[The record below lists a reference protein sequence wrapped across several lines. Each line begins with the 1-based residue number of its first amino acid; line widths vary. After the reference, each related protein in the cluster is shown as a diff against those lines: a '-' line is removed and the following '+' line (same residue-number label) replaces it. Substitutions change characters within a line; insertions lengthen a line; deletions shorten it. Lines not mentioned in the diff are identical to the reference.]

1 MKARILISS
10 MIVTTF
16 AGVLPAVDQ
25 QLLNLVMPD
34 AKILAGVNVASAKSS
49 PFGQYVLAQIAPH
62 NEELQKMAV
71 MTGFDPRQD
80 LVEILAATNGATGNH
95 SGLALASGTFNTSA
109 IIAAATAAGAS
120 TQVYKGATII
130 SDPNPKATEP
140 GGIAFLSSTLA
151 VAGDL
156 ANVKAAIDR
165 QTAPSKIDTGLAKQ
179 ANDLSATQDA
189 WVVSIIAPPAPPKP
203 AVAGQNRMGQAA
215 TDNPAAM
222 LPLNALQQI
231 QSGSAGVKFGT
242 NVVVTAQAQADNAQD
257 AANLAGMIQLLAN
270 MAKMQSDK
278 NPQAAALANALTV
291 TSSGTT
297 INATFTVP
305 QEMLQN
311 MVAAA
316 HSTKKPAHLAP
327 KK

>member
-10 MIVTTF
+10 IIVTTF

-49 PFGQYVLAQIAPH
+49 PFGQYVLGQIAPH
-62 NEELQKMAV
+62 NEELQKMAI

-80 LVEILAATNGATGNH
+80 LVEVLAATNGAAGSH
-95 SGLALASGTFNTSA
+95 SGLALASGTFNISA
-109 IIAAATAAGAS
+109 IVAAATAAGAT
-120 TQVYKGATII
+120 TQSYKGATII

-151 VAGDL
+151 IAGDL

-165 QTAPSKIDTGLAKQ
+165 QSAPSKIDAGLAKQ

-203 AVAGQNRMGQAA
+203 TVAGPMSHRGQAA
-215 TDNPAAM
+215 PDNPAAM

-257 AANLAGMIQLLAN
+257 ATNLAGMLQLLAN
-270 MAKMQSDK
+270 MAKMQADK

-305 QEMLQN
+305 QEMLQK
-311 MVAAA
+311 MVTA
-316 HSTKKPAHLAP
+316 HSTQRPHLAP

>member
-25 QLLNLVMPD
+25 KLLNLVMPD
-34 AKILAGVNVASAKSS
+34 AKILAGVNVESAKSS

-80 LVEILAATNGATGNH
+80 LVEILAATNGATGSH
-95 SGLALASGTFNTSA
+95 TGLALASGRFNTSA
-109 IIAAATAAGAS
+109 IIAAATAHGAT
-120 TQVYKGATII
+120 TQDYKGATII

-140 GGIAFLSSTLA
+140 GGIAFLSSTIA

-165 QTAPSKIDTGLAKQ
+165 QSAPSKIDAGLAKQ
-179 ANDLSATQDA
+179 ASDLSATQDA

-203 AVAGQNRMGQAA
+203 AVAGPQQGAG
-215 TDNPAAM
+215 NPAAM
-222 LPLNALQQI
+222 IPMNALQQI

-257 AANLAGMIQLLAN
+257 AANLAGMLQLLAN

-311 MVAAA
+311 MVSAA
-316 HSTKKPAHLAP
+316 HSTRKPAHLAP

>member
-25 QLLNLVMPD
+25 KLLNLVMPD

-80 LVEILAATNGATGNH
+80 LVEILAATNGAAGNH

-109 IIAAATAAGAS
+109 IIAAATAHGA
-120 TQVYKGATII
+120 TTEIYKGATII
-130 SDPNPKATEP
+130 SDPKATEP
-140 GGIAFLSSTLA
+140 GGIACLSFTLA

-156 ANVKAAIDR
+156 DNVKAAIDR
-165 QTAPSKIDTGLAKQ
+165 QTAPSKIDSGLAKQ

-189 WVVSIIAPPAPPKP
+189 WVVSIIAPPKP
-203 AVAGQNRMGQAA
+203 AVAGPQQGAG
-215 TDNPAAM
+215 NPAAM
-222 LPLNALQQI
+222 IPMNALQQI

-257 AANLAGMIQLLAN
+257 AANLAGMLQLLAN

-278 NPQAAALANALTV
+278 NPQVAALANALTV

-311 MVAAA
+311 MVSAA
-316 HSTKKPAHLAP
+316 HSTKRPAHLAP